1 MLKLRQDFHVPF
13 SQEAQKSLRE
23 GAFYLNESVRA
34 AIVDDSKIT
43 ILFDDVSAREEINSA
58 LSELIAKTHKSFRRV
73 REKTLFRQSGAGT
86 FSANPMTLLL
96 DKGLL
101 FHNGPGRYSYS
112 GWLVELLHGLD
123 THFRA
128 FALAQGAVEELYPPT
143 VMTKS
148 LEQAGYVES
157 FPHHALFVSAAKR
170 STKVIESIANARESN
185 LSIEAT
191 LLEVPEVMMAPT
203 VCYRCFEA
211 HQHAC
216 FSSSGTLFTALG
228 HCNRN
233 EGFIDDDLTRM
244 QSFLMREIIYIGD
257 ENYVKKQR
265 QETVLHAQE
274 FVAEHGLSVRLCSAS
289 DPFFVSTAGEKST
302 YQNAAQTK
310 LEMQIHLPFSDR
322 WISCMSF
329 NNHEKTW
336 QENLTLRLI
345 MTQLP
350 FLMHWLRI

>member
-170 STKVIESIANARESN
+170 STKVIESSQCAESN

-233 EGFIDDDLTRM
+233 EGFTTTILLECKV
-244 QSFLMREIIYIGD
+244 FLCRNTI
-257 ENYVKKQR
+257 R
-265 QETVLHAQE
+265 
-274 FVAEHGLSVRLCSAS
+274 R
-289 DPFFVSTAGEKST
+289 
-302 YQNAAQTK
+302 
-310 LEMQIHLPFSDR
+310 
-322 WISCMSF
+322 
-329 NNHEKTW
+329 
-336 QENLTLRLI
+336 
-345 MTQLP
+345 
-350 FLMHWLRI
+350 